1 METNATSP
9 LIVDIPAT
17 QLKPNPANP
26 RKSVGD
32 VTELAASIKAQGL
45 QQQLL
50 VTPAGNDKDG
60 KPLYRIVIGHRRYQ
74 ACIKAGL
81 SMIPCTIRDLTDREE
96 REIMLIENTQRADL
110 TPIEE
115 ADGYQGLLDL
125 GASIDELA
133 DKTGRSA
140 SFVRRRIK
148 IAGIPQTTRGKAKDF
163 SQLTLGQLDAL
174 AEFNDDPETQ
184 AKLAEKAESPD
195 WRWELENARDHKR
208 MNQWR
213 QAADEY
219 ITANHLHAIKV
230 KNLWTDMDGYGA
242 THAPTT
248 SKPFAESWK
257 EYLNNGGNPASL
269 ILTTE
274 NSCYGWAEPTTP
286 KDPTENTAKVERLK
300 AITAKERERKTKL
313 REYTTT
319 SSRLRREWIRK
330 TSTDWTGQQMR
341 DAIQTLAR
349 LETIGTGT
357 YLPTG
362 LDANQRDQMITAYN
376 QISGK
381 PLPDEHKNP
390 KEGIY
395 HLDTT
400 ANLNELRRRADKPGQ
415 ELRQLTLVMLARQE
429 ARITPETWDDT
440 GYGSTL
446 KTVNVYYQALAW
458 LGHQPSSREQQ
469 ALDGSLTPGR
479 TSNEPATRNTTHE
492 TPTGARRRPHRHRQ
506 HPHGH
511 AHQHRQRDPR
521 PRSPRRHLRTPH
533 PGAHR
538 PQPDPKGAR
547 RRITQPLPA
556 FGGQP

>member
-286 KDPTENTAKVERLK
+286 KDPTENTAEVERLK

-362 LDANQRDQMITAYN
+362 LDANQRRDQMITAYN

-469 ALDGSLTPGR
+469 ALDGSLT
-479 TSNEPATRNTTHE
+479 TRKD
-492 TPTGARRRPHRHRQ
+492 Q
-506 HPHGH
+506 
-511 AHQHRQRDPR
+511 Q
-521 PRSPRRHLRTPH
+521 
-533 PGAHR
+533 
-538 PQPDPKGAR
+538 
-547 RRITQPLPA
+547 
-556 FGGQP
+556 

>member
-1 METNATSP
+1 MENNTTSP
-9 LIVDIPAT
+9 LIVDIPAG

-26 RKSVGD
+26 RKTVGD
-32 VTELAASIKAQGL
+32 VSELAASIKAQGL

-50 VTPAGNDKDG
+50 VTPADQDTDG
-60 KPLYRIVIGHRRYQ
+60 KPLYRIVIGHRRYK
-74 ACIKAGL
+74 ACVKAGMT
-81 SMIPCTIRDLTDREE
+81 MIPCTVRHLTDREE

-110 TPIEE
+110 TIIEE

-133 DKTGRSA
+133 DKTGRST

-148 IAGIPQTTRGKAKDF
+148 IAAIPQATREKAKDF
-163 SQLTLGQLDAL
+163 SQLTLTQLDAL
-174 AEFNDDPETQ
+174 AEFADDPETQ

-195 WRWELENARDHKR
+195 WRWKLEDARDHKR

-219 ITANHLHAIKV
+219 ITTNHLHAIKV
-230 KNLWTDMDGYGA
+230 KNLWTDVEGYGV
-242 THAPTT
+242 THAPAT
-248 SKPFAESWK
+248 SKPFAESWE
-257 EYLNNGGNPASL
+257 EYLNNGGDPASL

-274 NSCYGWAEPTTP
+274 NSGYGWAEPATS
-286 KDPTENTAKVERLK
+286 KDSTAHAKDMERLK
-300 AITAKERERKTKL
+300 AITAKERERKAKL
-313 REYTTT
+313 REYTAT
-319 SSRLRREWIRK
+319 SHKLRAEWIRK

-349 LETIGTGT
+349 LETIGTDT

-362 LDANQRDQMITAYN
+362 LDANQRDKMITAYN

-381 PLPDEHKNP
+381 PLPDEKKNP

-440 GYGSTL
+440 GYDSNL
-446 KTVNVYYQALAW
+446 KTLNTYYQALAW
-458 LGHQPSSREQQ
+458 LGHQPSSSERQ
-469 ALDGSLTPGR
+469 ALDGHLT
-479 TSNEPATRNTTHE
+479 TRKY
-492 TPTGARRRPHRHRQ
+492 Q
-506 HPHGH
+506 
-511 AHQHRQRDPR
+511 Q
-521 PRSPRRHLRTPH
+521 
-533 PGAHR
+533 
-538 PQPDPKGAR
+538 
-547 RRITQPLPA
+547 
-556 FGGQP
+556 

>member
-96 REIMLIENTQRADL
+96 REIMLIENTHRADL

-469 ALDGSLTPGR
+469 ALDGSLT
-479 TSNEPATRNTTHE
+479 TRKD
-492 TPTGARRRPHRHRQ
+492 Q
-506 HPHGH
+506 
-511 AHQHRQRDPR
+511 Q
-521 PRSPRRHLRTPH
+521 
-533 PGAHR
+533 
-538 PQPDPKGAR
+538 
-547 RRITQPLPA
+547 
-556 FGGQP
+556 

>member
-1 METNATSP
+1 MENNATSP

-17 QLKPNPANP
+17 QLIPNAANP
-26 RKSVGD
+26 RKTVGD

-50 VTPAGNDKDG
+50 VTPAGQDTDG

-74 ACIKAGL
+74 ACIKAGMT
-81 SMIPCTIRDLTDREE
+81 MIPCTVRHLTDREE

-133 DKTGRSA
+133 DKTGRST

-148 IAGIPQTTRGKAKDF
+148 IAGIPQATRAKAKDF
-163 SQLTLGQLDAL
+163 SQLTLSQLDAL
-174 AEFNDDPETQ
+174 AEFSDDPKTQ
-184 AKLAEKAESPD
+184 ARLAEKAESND

-213 QAADEY
+213 RAADEY

-230 KNLWTDMDGYGA
+230 KNLWTGMEGYGA
-242 THAPTT
+242 THAPNT
-248 SKPFAESWK
+248 SKPFAESWE
-257 EYLNNGGNPASL
+257 EYLRHGGDPASI
-269 ILTTE
+269 ILTTAD
-274 NSCYGWAEPTTP
+274 SGYGWAEPAAP
-286 KDPTENTAKVERLK
+286 KDTEENTKETERLK
-300 AITAKERERKTKL
+300 AIAAKERERKAKV
-313 REYTTT
+313 REYTAT
-319 SSRLRREWIRK
+319 SNRLRREWIR
-330 TSTDWTGQQMR
+330 THSTEWTGQQMR

-381 PLPDEHKNP
+381 PLPDEKKNP
-390 KEGIY
+390 KEGLY
-395 HLDTT
+395 HLDTP

-429 ARITPETWDDT
+429 ARITPETWDGT
-440 GYGSTL
+440 GYGTNL
-446 KTVNVYYQALAW
+446 KTTAIYYQALAW
-458 LGHQPSSREQQ
+458 LGHQPSTNEQQ
-469 ALDGSLTPGR
+469 ALAGNLT
-479 TSNEPATRNTTHE
+479 ATKDND
-492 TPTGARRRPHRHRQ
+492 Q
-506 HPHGH
+506 
-511 AHQHRQRDPR
+511 Q
-521 PRSPRRHLRTPH
+521 
-533 PGAHR
+533 
-538 PQPDPKGAR
+538 
-547 RRITQPLPA
+547 
-556 FGGQP
+556 

>member
-1 METNATSP
+1 METNTTSP
-9 LIVDIPAT
+9 LIMDIPAT
-17 QLKPNPANP
+17 QLIPNAANP
-26 RKSVGD
+26 RKTVGD
-32 VTELAASIKAQGL
+32 VSELAASIKAQGL

-50 VTPAGNDKDG
+50 VTPAGQDTDG

-74 ACIKAGL
+74 ACIKAGMT
-81 SMIPCTIRDLTDREE
+81 MIPCTVRHLTDREE
-96 REIMLIENTQRADL
+96 REIMLVENTQRADL

-133 DKTGRSA
+133 DKTGRST

-148 IAGIPQTTRGKAKDF
+148 IAGIPQATREKAKDF
-163 SQLTLGQLDAL
+163 SQLTLSQLDAL
-174 AEFNDDPETQ
+174 AEFADDPKTQ
-184 AKLAEKAESPD
+184 ARLAEKAESND

-248 SKPFAESWK
+248 SKPFAESWE
-257 EYLNNGGNPASL
+257 EYLNNGGNPASV

-274 NSCYGWAEPTTP
+274 NSGYGWAEPATP
-286 KDPTENTAKVERLK
+286 KDPANTAEVERLK
-300 AITAKERERKTKL
+300 AITAKERERKAKL
-313 REYTTT
+313 REYAAT
-319 SSRLRREWIRK
+319 SYKLRAEWIRK
-330 TSTDWTGQQMR
+330 TSADWTGQQMR

-357 YLPTG
+357 YLPNG

-381 PLPDEHKNP
+381 PLPDEKKNP
-390 KEGIY
+390 KEGTY

-429 ARITPETWDDT
+429 ARITPETWDGT

-446 KTVNVYYQALAW
+446 KTTAIYYQALAW
-458 LGHQPSSREQQ
+458 LGYQPNSSEQN
-469 ALDGSLTPGR
+469 AINGSLT
-479 TSNEPATRNTTHE
+479 TRKD
-492 TPTGARRRPHRHRQ
+492 Q
-506 HPHGH
+506 
-511 AHQHRQRDPR
+511 Q
-521 PRSPRRHLRTPH
+521 
-533 PGAHR
+533 
-538 PQPDPKGAR
+538 
-547 RRITQPLPA
+547 
-556 FGGQP
+556 

>member
-9 LIVDIPAT
+9 LIVDI
-17 QLKPNPANP
+17 
-26 RKSVGD
+26 
-32 VTELAASIKAQGL
+32 AASIKAQGL

-242 THAPTT
+242 THVPTT

-286 KDPTENTAKVERLK
+286 KDPTESTAEVERLK
-300 AITAKERERKTKL
+300 AITAKER
-313 REYTTT
+313 
-319 SSRLRREWIRK
+319 
-330 TSTDWTGQQMR
+330 
-341 DAIQTLAR
+341 
-349 LETIGTGT
+349 
-357 YLPTG
+357 
-362 LDANQRDQMITAYN
+362 
-376 QISGK
+376 
-381 PLPDEHKNP
+381 
-390 KEGIY
+390 
-395 HLDTT
+395 
-400 ANLNELRRRADKPGQ
+400 
-415 ELRQLTLVMLARQE
+415 
-429 ARITPETWDDT
+429 
-440 GYGSTL
+440 
-446 KTVNVYYQALAW
+446 
-458 LGHQPSSREQQ
+458 
-469 ALDGSLTPGR
+469 
-479 TSNEPATRNTTHE
+479 
-492 TPTGARRRPHRHRQ
+492 
-506 HPHGH
+506 
-511 AHQHRQRDPR
+511 
-521 PRSPRRHLRTPH
+521 
-533 PGAHR
+533 
-538 PQPDPKGAR
+538 
-547 RRITQPLPA
+547 
-556 FGGQP
+556 

>member
-184 AKLAEKAESPD
+184 AKLA
-195 WRWELENARDHKR
+195 
-208 MNQWR
+208 
-213 QAADEY
+213 
-219 ITANHLHAIKV
+219 
-230 KNLWTDMDGYGA
+230 
-242 THAPTT
+242 
-248 SKPFAESWK
+248 
-257 EYLNNGGNPASL
+257 
-269 ILTTE
+269 
-274 NSCYGWAEPTTP
+274 
-286 KDPTENTAKVERLK
+286 
-300 AITAKERERKTKL
+300 
-313 REYTTT
+313 
-319 SSRLRREWIRK
+319 
-330 TSTDWTGQQMR
+330 
-341 DAIQTLAR
+341 
-349 LETIGTGT
+349 
-357 YLPTG
+357 
-362 LDANQRDQMITAYN
+362 
-376 QISGK
+376 
-381 PLPDEHKNP
+381 
-390 KEGIY
+390 
-395 HLDTT
+395 
-400 ANLNELRRRADKPGQ
+400 
-415 ELRQLTLVMLARQE
+415 
-429 ARITPETWDDT
+429 
-440 GYGSTL
+440 
-446 KTVNVYYQALAW
+446 
-458 LGHQPSSREQQ
+458 
-469 ALDGSLTPGR
+469 
-479 TSNEPATRNTTHE
+479 
-492 TPTGARRRPHRHRQ
+492 
-506 HPHGH
+506 
-511 AHQHRQRDPR
+511 
-521 PRSPRRHLRTPH
+521 
-533 PGAHR
+533 
-538 PQPDPKGAR
+538 
-547 RRITQPLPA
+547 
-556 FGGQP
+556 